1 MSSAPRG
8 DHETKP
14 TTSSYQHPSVYGGP
28 SSVPTHGS
36 PTTGNYAAIPTD
48 QPLPAGALIVPRCS
62 FIRQVVPAPVGWAAV
77 VSGSR
82 LLVGVQPPIPHES
95 VPLKEGAGKPPVGS
109 TVECQD
115 PRSADGGPTVIT
127 VLGALSRF
135 WDHRLVCHLDT
146 LAAVALRIARQGNL
160 ILFLLDQD
168 PAKSPLPVEEGS
180 GRSVQVG
187 VLDMPDE
194 NRVVTGFDGL
204 DRAAFQGGVGFL
216 WEA

>member
-1 MSSAPRG
+1 MRLPSHHRCHLRQEATTRPNQPHQATNTPRYTL
-8 DHETKP
+8 DRRAYQPMAHQLRA
-14 TTSSYQHPSVYGGP
+14 TTLQHR
-28 SSVPTHGS
+28 PTHPPLTS
-36 PTTGNYAAIPTD
+36 PTQPSHHPHHHHQTHQLAKPLEPDRPT
-48 QPLPAGALIVPRCS
+48 PTAGALIAPRCS

-109 TVECQD
+109 TVECQH

-135 WDHRLVCHLDT
+135 WDHRFACHLDT

-160 ILFLLDQD
+160 ILCSYSTRIRRNLRCQ
-168 PAKSPLPVEEGS
+168 
-180 GRSVQVG
+180 
-187 VLDMPDE
+187 
-194 NRVVTGFDGL
+194 
-204 DRAAFQGGVGFL
+204 
-216 WEA
+216 